1 VVDNTHL
8 IGFGVADADG
18 DIVMSEHG
26 WWG

>member
-18 DIVMSEHG
+18 DIVMSEHLC
-26 WWG
+26 WG